1 MAVQR
6 DVLRMPDD
14 PQRDVVGVFDPTI
27 EFRYDEDTRR
37 YIRYKD
43 GMRSDGYPS
52 YSWEELM
59 ARTVGVT
66 VKPRV
71 FREGDVIETEA
82 DLVGLGKTHPG
93 SFVHTGN
100 TTDRFPARVDEDGV
114 ILGYP
119 VSSQEAFRCS
129 FSELLYTVG
138 GEAPLRIVVLAD

>member
-1 MAVQR
+1 MTVQQ

-14 PQRDVVGVFDPTI
+14 PQRDVVGVVNPTI
-27 EFRYDEDTRR
+27 EFRYDEDTCL
-37 YIRYKD
+37 YIRYKN

-59 ARTVGVT
+59 TLTAGVT

-82 DLVGLGKTHPG
+82 DLVELGKEYPG

-100 TTDRFPARVDEDGV
+100 KTYRFPARVDEDGV
-114 ILGYP
+114 VMGYP
-119 VSSQEAFRCS
+119 EPGKEAFRCS
-129 FSELLYTVG
+129 FSDLLNMVLG
-138 GEAPLRIVVLAD
+138 GVPLRIVVLAD